1 MHWVAVRSFRSQ
13 SAGGTGNVKTQA
25 KVVLQLTKILIHSHK
40 FQSFKKFLLTY
51 VKQRMAKENATFVK
65 AIVFIATGHFLLL
78 QKTKE
83 KHTQKRKKTG
93 QIIRNISQALA
104 YVLTFSDK
112 LKRKAN
118 FVFQNCIQFTF
129 RVPMGSNYH
138 SLNHLSFVRG
148 ICLSFHFYDK
158 ISMRHINT
166 HTLAR

>member
-1 MHWVAVRSFRSQ
+1 
-13 SAGGTGNVKTQA
+13 
-25 KVVLQLTKILIHSHK
+25 
-40 FQSFKKFLLTY
+40 
-51 VKQRMAKENATFVK
+51 MAKENVTFVK

-83 KHTQKRKKTG
+83 KHTKKEKKTG

-118 FVFQNCIQFTF
+118 FVFQNCVQFTF

-138 SLNHLSFVRG
+138 SLNHLSFVCG

-166 HTLAR
+166 HTHTCSLNKGYTQSLLLIFFVHLHLLSFARWL